1 MKILIL
7 DDDQTRHKEFNRR
20 LIGNTVKNVFTV
32 SETIEALKNESWD
45 YIFLDH
51 DLGGKTFVNSGGSEE
66 TGWDVAVWLSEN
78 PDRQPKTI
86 IIHSFNPCG
95 AKNMKSLLPNAEIIP
110 GAWTKI

>member
-7 DDDQTRHKEFNRR
+7 DDDNTRHKEFNRR
-20 LIGNTVKNVFTV
+20 LIGKSVRSTFTV

-45 YIFLDH
+45 CLSLDH
-51 DLGGKTFVNSGGSEE
+51 DLGGKTFVESGTEE
-66 TGWDVAVWLSEN
+66 TGYDVAVWLSKN
-78 PDRQPKTI
+78 PDKQPPQI

-95 AKNMKSLLPNAEIIP
+95 ASNMKSLLPSAQVIL